1 MSVLPGYES
10 EQKSI
15 YVMNGDEFRDHV
27 ADILKNNHQNV
38 KTEKYV
44 GIKENGIRFK
54 ADIILR
60 NEMIIID
67 SKLKNST
74 GTIEEKVLDKAMHI
88 QYICD
93 TTTHERGVIIY
104 GGKKNNLKQ
113 MRHLEEVIPKL
124 FPKVTVI
131 RFEDDVE
138 LKNV

>member
-1 MSVLPGYES
+1 
-10 EQKSI
+10 
-15 YVMNGDEFRDHV
+15 MNGDEFRDHV